1 MKEVKMKFSGS
12 NVLITGASR
21 GIGAA
26 VAKLLSTYDLK
37 IWINYNNSEDS
48 AINVKNEI
56 LLKNSQAKVEII
68 KFDVA
73 DVDAYRKSLNH
84 IIEVD
89 GKLDYLVNNAGITK
103 DNLSILMSIEDYD
116 DVMNIN
122 AKSCFLGS
130 KEALKT
136 MASNRFGSVVNVS
149 SITAEMGNAGQSNYA
164 ASKGAII
171 AMTKSFAQE
180 GAARNVRFNVVTP
193 GLISTDMVASLSDEM
208 NTVFMNKI
216 PLKRFGTADDVA
228 NGIAFLLSDYAEYIT
243 GEVMKINGGMYM

>member
-1 MKEVKMKFSGS
+1 MKFSGS